1 MASSPSPGPP
11 PPWVTELLAMNRKVV
26 RNLSASSYFLEGNNN
41 PSSGESSSAAGVVS
55 SSKMSGETKTSTL
68 RTGTGGG
75 PSLPKNGFVQ
85 QKAGSVGSNSKQVV
99 NPATLGSKTKNNG
112 IQMISSTEKQQQY
125 GNGIGSLS
133 LDEQM
138 LYRTRGLNTARGS
151 TTTTGKLL
159 GL

>member
-1 MASSPSPGPP
+1 
-11 PPWVTELLAMNRKVV
+11 MNRKVV
-26 RNLSASSYFLEGNNN
+26 RNLSASSYFLEGNHN
-41 PSSGESSSAAGVVS
+41 PSSGGVVS

-68 RTGTGGG
+68 KTGTGGG

-85 QKAGSVGSNSKQVV
+85 QKAGSGSNSKQVV

-112 IQMISSTEKQQQY
+112 IQMSSSTEKQQQY
-125 GNGIGSLS
+125 GNGIGSMS

-151 TTTTGKLL
+151 TTNTTTTGKLL